1 MNSNLKDK
9 TVSSMIWN
17 AIQRFGTMALSF
29 ISNLILARILA
40 PSDFGAIGMLSIFIV
55 LSEQFIDGGLGSALI
70 QKKDPSQADY
80 STVFYWNMSIS
91 LLLFILIQ
99 FAAPSIAAFYNM
111 PILTDILRVV
121 SVVIIINAFSVVQT
135 NILTKQLSFK
145 VLARINLISTLI
157 GVVLSIIFAYLGYGI
172 WSLVIKSLATALVTA
187 SLLWIFNTWRPSLV
201 FSLNSM
207 KGLFGF
213 GSLMLL
219 SNLLNALFENIQG
232 LIIGKKYTAQDMG
245 LYSQAKKVDEL
256 PSRSISQ
263 IVTRVSFPVFS
274 QIADDKN
281 KLVSAVRNNIICTT
295 YLIFPLQFMLICVA
309 DHLFIVLFT
318 EKWLAAVP
326 YFRIFCIYSMFI
338 SLNAINTNVYK
349 ALGKS
354 NIYFWVQLVKKIL
367 ALFLIVMGMNYGVK
381 GMTWATSISGI
392 LWWIISSIINGRL
405 IKYGLFSQIKDI
417 VIPFVISAVICL
429 GVFLILRT
437 LQFNHFGSLALGM
450 VSYIAL
456 YLLFSIILK
465 LKPYKIYL
473 DIIISRILKK
483 KS

>member
-1 MNSNLKDK
+1 
-9 TVSSMIWN
+9 
-17 AIQRFGTMALSF
+17 
-29 ISNLILARILA
+29 
-40 PSDFGAIGMLSIFIV
+40 MLSIFIV

-207 KGLFGF
+207 KELFGF

-281 KLVSAVRNNIICTT
+281 KLVSAV
-295 YLIFPLQFMLICVA
+295 
-309 DHLFIVLFT
+309 
-318 EKWLAAVP
+318 
-326 YFRIFCIYSMFI
+326 
-338 SLNAINTNVYK
+338 
-349 ALGKS
+349 
-354 NIYFWVQLVKKIL
+354 
-367 ALFLIVMGMNYGVK
+367 
-381 GMTWATSISGI
+381 
-392 LWWIISSIINGRL
+392 
-405 IKYGLFSQIKDI
+405 
-417 VIPFVISAVICL
+417 
-429 GVFLILRT
+429 
-437 LQFNHFGSLALGM
+437 
-450 VSYIAL
+450 
-456 YLLFSIILK
+456 
-465 LKPYKIYL
+465 
-473 DIIISRILKK
+473 
-483 KS
+483 